1 MQANVRD
8 PADEAG
14 IVPVARVSAIVL
26 PGAVPPDILTEVR
39 ARLAGAR
46 FGTGRATAVGGAA
59 SVKNNLQLAA
69 DDPVEPRVVEL
80 IAGALQGSA
89 IFQAAVWPD
98 AMMRPMFARYQVGM
112 GYGDHIDGAIM
123 GQPPDILR
131 GDVAV
136 TVCLT
141 DASEYEGGELIMD
154 TAGLPQAWKGRAG
167 DVITYAADTLH
178 RVAPVT
184 KGVRDV
190 AVLWVQSLVRD
201 AARRRILF
209 DLRLA
214 LDTLDQTGQQGPH
227 VEGLRRSYFNLIRM
241 WV

>member
-1 MQANVRD
+1 M
-8 PADEAG
+8 
-14 IVPVARVSAIVL
+14 
-26 PGAVPPDILTEVR
+26 
-39 ARLAGAR
+39 
-46 FGTGRATAVGGAA
+46 GRATAVGGAA

-69 DDPVEPRVVEL
+69 DDPAEPRVVEL

-123 GQPPDILR
+123 GQPPDLLR
-131 GDVAV
+131 CDVAI
-136 TVCLT
+136 TVCLN
-141 DASEYEGGELIMD
+141 DSSEYEGGELIMD
-154 TAGLPQAWKGRAG
+154 TAGLPQVWKGRAG
-167 DVITYAADTLH
+167 DVISYAADTLH

-190 AVLWVQSLVRD
+190 AILWVQSLVRD
-201 AARRRILF
+201 PARRRILF
-209 DLRLA
+209 DLRLT

-227 VEGLRRSYFNLIRM
+227 VEGLRRSYFNLVRM